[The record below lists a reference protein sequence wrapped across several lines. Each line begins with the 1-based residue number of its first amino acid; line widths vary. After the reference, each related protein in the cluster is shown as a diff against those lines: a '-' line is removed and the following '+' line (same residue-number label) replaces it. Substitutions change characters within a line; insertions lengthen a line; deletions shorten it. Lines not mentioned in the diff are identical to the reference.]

1 MSNLKKN
8 KIKSLLDQVLANIQK
23 DRTMAS
29 SLLTDVAAYIGEK
42 QERHG
47 EVGLTAAKYLE
58 TLSRNNEQ
66 IVKIVD
72 LINDIKDDEYG
83 ELDSTEKD
91 SIYSEFEKIPEKLPE
106 LDKKEL
112 EELETELIEEN

>member
-112 EELETELIEEN
+112 EE